1 MISYCQ
7 NRIQVILGF
16 SETTHYNKNIYNDR
30 KDEFVM
36 AFDPGLKIGD
46 EVSNTQLQKIFRCGN
61 MGGMRKSQKTST
73 LVIISDKT
81 KPFYHDNWKDGVL
94 LYTGMGK
101 HGDQKLAGNQNST
114 LYESDTNGI
123 AVFLFEVMKKT
134 VYTYRGQVKLV
145 GKPYQTD
152 QPDDEGRVRKVWIF
166 PVAPINGISDLENPD
181 PAELTK
187 LSMSELVARSQ
198 MISGPHEPK
207 LSQTTVYF
215 RDAYLKERVKKI
227 ADGKCQLCGN
237 NAPFIDKT
245 GEPYLE
251 EHHVKRLADGGTD
264 TIDNVVAICPNC
276 HRKVH
281 ILNDE
286 NDTIILEGIAEHN
299 ADVLERMLAYEKKLK

>member
-1 MISYCQ
+1 
-7 NRIQVILGF
+7 
-16 SETTHYNKNIYNDR
+16 
-30 KDEFVM
+30 M

-46 EVSNTQLQKIFRCGN
+46 EISNEKLYKTFKCGN
-61 MGGMRKSQKTST
+61 MKGMRLSHKTNT
-73 LVIISDKT
+73 LVIIADRT
-81 KPFYHDNWKDGVL
+81 KSFYHDKWDNGVL
-94 LYTGMGK
+94 LYTGTGK
-101 HGDQKLAGNQNST
+101 HGDQELKNENKI

-134 VYTYRGQVKLV
+134 VYTYRGQVKLA

-166 PVAPINGISDLENPD
+166 PVAPINGIEELENPD
-181 PAELTK
+181 PADLVK
-187 LSMSELVARSQ
+187 MSMTELVARSQ

-227 ADGKCQLCGN
+227 AEGKCQLCGSD
-237 NAPFIDKT
+237 APFIDKN

-281 ILNDE
+281 HLNDE

-299 ADVLERMLAYEKKLK
+299 ADRLKRMLAYEKTMK